1 MKIRNFYITAKPFVS
16 VLVETIPL
24 AALFIGTS
32 FYSLHIGAA
41 AAILASTI
49 LIFFQFAK
57 DKSILFFPLFSTI
70 ISILFVSIAF
80 ITEETF
86 FIKIQ
91 ASLFNIAFAFLLL
104 VGWARN
110 YPVMKLFFGK
120 QFSLNH
126 YTWMQLSV
134 RWSIFFLCL
143 AIANE
148 FAWRLL
154 DDEGW
159 VSVKVFIFAPATA
172 LFMASLIPLTI
183 KGKVPRSD

>member
-1 MKIRNFYITAKPFVS
+1 MRIRNFYIAAKPFVF
-16 VLVETIPL
+16 VLVETAPL
-24 AALFIGTS
+24 AALFVGTS
-32 FYSLHIGAA
+32 LYSLHIGAA
-41 AAILASTI
+41 AAILIATI

-70 ISILFVSIAF
+70 ISIFFVSIAF

-91 ASLFNIAFAFLLL
+91 ASLFNGAFAFLLL
-104 VGWARN
+104 LGWARN

-126 YTWMQLSV
+126 YTWMQLSI
-134 RWSIFFLCL
+134 RWSMFFLCL
-143 AIANE
+143 TIANE
-148 FAWRLL
+148 FAWRML

-159 VSVKVFIFAPATA
+159 VSVKVFVFAPATA

-183 KGKVPRSD
+183 KGKVPRSE

>member
-1 MKIRNFYITAKPFVS
+1 MKLKSCYISIRPFTA
-16 VLVETIPL
+16 VLLQIMPL
-24 AALFIGTS
+24 AALFVGTTL
-32 FYSLHIGAA
+32 FSLHIGAA
-41 AAILASTI
+41 AAILFSSI
-49 LIFFQFAK
+49 LMIIQFAK